1 MKTID
6 HLQKALQS
14 TDNPEVK
21 DLIKQTISMVER
33 ENTEQFWQFCKT
45 GVYSLYHNGLTFEA
59 TSHINYWTGV
69 IFDKDPN
76 GSSIEVLSIRW
87 LRTLADIEAVCLAY
101 AGRVA
106 EK

>member
-14 TDNPEVK
+14 TDNPEVE
-21 DLIKQTISMVER
+21 DLIKQTITVLER
-33 ENTEQFWQFCKT
+33 ANTEQFWQDCKH

-59 TSHINYWTGV
+59 TSHINYWTGA

-76 GSSIEVLSIRW
+76 GSYIEVLSIKW
-87 LRTLADIEAVCLAY
+87 LRTLADIEAVCINY
-101 AGRVA
+101 AERHIHG
-106 EK
+106 